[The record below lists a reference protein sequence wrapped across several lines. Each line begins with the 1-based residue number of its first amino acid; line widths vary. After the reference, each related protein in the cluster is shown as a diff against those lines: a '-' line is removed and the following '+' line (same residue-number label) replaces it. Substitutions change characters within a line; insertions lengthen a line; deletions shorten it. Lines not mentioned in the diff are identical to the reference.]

1 MESSNQLFM
10 ITGCPEQYHH
20 KSLKTGLN
28 ILTKKSFDKYGG
40 FILFTAK
47 NIPPYYFGHYLR
59 TVTLPSDR
67 SDLIVYESIQSCRS
81 NMVIL
86 GEIFLLSNQETFV
99 MLSDFGLDIKSIS
112 AQDRG
117 KWYDCISGSNTD
129 AIRGHFLF
137 QKTCK
142 ASNEPNIIDV
152 DDPICDEK
160 NKPKINHLDESNI
173 LKRAELLTT
182 VTQALSTGDAK
193 MAGVLINKNDI
204 LDDILTLII
213 KSGNVPAFKSLINVM
228 GLSNDQILKIIESSF
243 SYNQI
248 RIYELLE
255 SRYPQLCLESS
266 IINGRTDI
274 VDNFVKKGSN
284 PIVIL
289 HKAAECAQFD
299 IIWNLSENSLIN
311 QNDIDIAMT
320 IIKQRIHDILFYS
333 DNPNVEKEQDILEL
347 LENIKLM
354 RDF

>member
-1 MESSNQLFM
+1 MEFSNQLFM

-40 FILFTAK
+40 FILFEAK

-59 TVTLPSDR
+59 MVSLPSDR
-67 SDLIVYESIQSCRS
+67 PDLIVYESKQSCRS

-86 GEIFLLSNQETFV
+86 GEIFLLSTQHTFI
-99 MLSDFGLDIKSIS
+99 MLNDFGLDIKSIS

-117 KWYDCISGSNTD
+117 KWYECIAGSNSD
-129 AIRGHFLF
+129 AIKGHFLF

-142 ASNEPNIIDV
+142 ASDEPNIIDV
-152 DDPICDEK
+152 DDS
-160 NKPKINHLDESNI
+160 NKKYKPEINHLDESNI

-182 VTQALSTGDAK
+182 VTQSLSTGDAK
-193 MAGVLINKNDI
+193 MAGVIINKNDI

-213 KSGNVPAFKSLINVM
+213 KSGNVSAFKTLINII
-228 GLSNDQILKIIESSF
+228 GLSNDQIFKIIESSF
-243 SYNQI
+243 SHNQTK
-248 RIYELLE
+248 IYEFLE
-255 SRYPQLCLESS
+255 SRYPQLYLESS

-274 VDNFVKKGSN
+274 VDNLVKKGSN
-284 PIVIL
+284 PIVVL

-320 IIKQRIHDILFYS
+320 IVKQRIHDILFYS
-333 DNPNVEKEQDILEL
+333 DNPDVEKEQDILEL

>member
-1 MESSNQLFM
+1 MEISNQLFM

-40 FILFTAK
+40 FILFKAK

-67 SDLIVYESIQSCRS
+67 PDLIVYESIQSCRS
-81 NMVIL
+81 NMVVL
-86 GEIFLLSNQETFV
+86 GEIFLLSNHHTFI

-117 KWYDCISGSNTD
+117 KWYECISGSNSD
-129 AIRGHFLF
+129 AIKGHFLF

-142 ASNEPNIIDV
+142 AINEPNIIDV
-152 DDPICDEK
+152 DDPNCDEK
-160 NKPKINHLDESNI
+160 YKPEINHLNESNI

-182 VTQALSTGDAK
+182 VTEALSTGDAK
-193 MAGVLINKNDI
+193 MAGLLINKNNI
-204 LDDILTLII
+204 LDDVLTLII
-213 KSGNVPAFKSLINVM
+213 KSGNVSAFKTLINII

-243 SYNQI
+243 NYNQTK
-248 RIYELLE
+248 IYELIE
-255 SRYPQLCLESS
+255 SRYAHLCLESS

-274 VDNFVKKGSN
+274 VNNLVKKGSN
-284 PIVIL
+284 PIVVL

-299 IIWNLSENSLIN
+299 IIWNLSENLLIN
-311 QNDIDIAMT
+311 QNDIEIAMT
-320 IIKQRIHDILFYS
+320 IVKQRIHDILFYS
-333 DNPNVEKEQDILEL
+333 DNPDVEKEHDVLEL
-347 LENIKLM
+347 LENMKLM